1 MSNSDEQ
8 ILLKLKPLRYFDL
21 LIISLLTILFAGL
34 LFFLGYILP
43 TMANYFCYSI
53 AALIVLGLIFYD
65 VVKIKII
72 RNGSIETITFT
83 TNGIHFENSLIGLRE
98 LVNWSS
104 VVDIVVIKVDE
115 DDDQEDEQKEPNKV
129 VVLTPNNEECFF
141 LSDYETIFTNRK
153 TIWER
158 IQEVQTIFQPNT

>member
-1 MSNSDEQ
+1 MSNSDEE
-8 ILLKLKPLRYFDL
+8 ILLKLKPMSYLDL
-21 LIISLLTILFAGL
+21 SIISLLTFLLAGL
-34 LFFLGYILP
+34 LFYLGYTLP
-43 TMANYFCYSI
+43 TMANYFCYPI

-65 VVKIKII
+65 IFKIRII

-104 VVDIVVIKVDE
+104 VVDIVVTKVDE
-115 DDDQEDEQKEPNKV
+115 EDEQKEPNKV
-129 VVLTPNNEECFF
+129 VVLTPNNEEYFF

-153 TIWER
+153 TIWEH
-158 IQEVQTIFQPNT
+158 IQQIQTIFQPNT